1 MSEGR
6 VEDIYARVKTGVVGF
21 GIRPGARINEVA
33 LARDLGVSRT
43 PLREALNRLVAER
56 LVDFRPGTGFS
67 CRALDPQTIYDLYEL
82 RRIIEVSAVMLA
94 CQRASDAALSAL
106 GEETIRHGMDVTGLT
121 VAEAT
126 ARDEAFHVGIAR
138 LTGNAELAAQLEA
151 INDRI
156 RFIRWVNMS
165 ARVKAS
171 KEQHRAIL
179 QALLD
184 RDEDRAGDVLA
195 DHISR
200 RKDEVVAAV
209 KEGIS
214 NIYMD
219 GADALMSRV
228 IEEA

>member
-6 VEDIYARVKTGVVGF
+6 VEDIYARLKARVVGF
-21 GIRPGARINEVA
+21 GIRPGERINEVA
-33 LARDLGVSRT
+33 LARDLKVSRT

-56 LVDFRPGTGFS
+56 LVEIRPGAGFF
-67 CRALDPQTIYDLYEL
+67 CRPLEPQAIYDLYEL

-94 CQRASDAALSAL
+94 CQRATDQELAALA
-106 GEETIRHGMDVTGLT
+106 EDTMARGMEVAGLT
-121 VAEAT
+121 VAEAVE
-126 ARDEAFHVGIAR
+126 RDEEFHIGIAR
-138 LTGNAELAAQLEA
+138 LTGNTELATTLEA

-165 ARVKAS
+165 ARVAAS
-171 KEQHRAIL
+171 KDQHRAIL

-184 RDEDRAGDVLA
+184 RDEDRAGDALA

-214 NIYMD
+214 NIFMD
-219 GADALMSRV
+219 GADELMARV
-228 IEEA
+228 IEDA

>member
-6 VEDIYARVKTGVVGF
+6 VEDIYGRLKARVVGF
-21 GIRPGARINEVA
+21 GIRPGERINEVA
-33 LARDLGVSRT
+33 LARDLQVSRT

-56 LVDFRPGTGFS
+56 LVDFRPGAGFF
-67 CRALDPQTIYDLYEL
+67 CRPLEPQAIYDLYEL

-94 CQRASDAALSAL
+94 CQRATDQDLAALA
-106 GEETIRHGMDVTGLT
+106 EDTMARGMEVAGLT

-126 ARDEAFHVGIAR
+126 ARDEDFHIGIAR
-138 LTGNAELAAQLEA
+138 LTGNMELAATLQS

-165 ARVKAS
+165 AQVKAS

-184 RDEDRAGDVLA
+184 RDEDRAGDALA

-214 NIYMD
+214 NIFMD
-219 GADALMSRV
+219 GADELMARV